1 MWSRKIWRE
10 IDMRQK
16 INHPFYYPMN
26 NGDEQAVTTDDRKS
40 LIDVIYGAVLEG
52 TITAYGSATYDDE
65 FRFISKE
72 ALLLITKATELFVTD
87 LAGTCGRVARNQKR
101 KTM

>member
-1 MWSRKIWRE
+1 M
-10 IDMRQK
+10 
-16 INHPFYYPMN
+16 
-26 NGDEQAVTTDDRKS
+26 
-40 LIDVIYGAVLEG
+40 
-52 TITAYGSATYDDE
+52 DDE

-101 KTM
+101 KTMQVQDILEVSSYIDKFHFLKDSKLPALHPKTPQEKIMAHQVQKLVENEEF